1 MKELTSQRVIEVT
14 YDALQAAYSA
24 GVLSAA
30 HRNPDNDGW
39 CIGYDTVATRSRYFY
54 SDLEVRAVASLLR
67 FVLSTTKDGVQE
79 AKARHEATK
88 LGAYLLNVTGSSIEQ
103 ERRGFDLLR
112 KVLCC
117 AYVAGAVRSY
127 SVDSYSGYSSIVY
140 IDKCGLIAR
149 SIGDYRHA
157 AARMEDIIKRFYN
170 EEISK
175 DACWGRM
182 LECMGNLASYMEE
195 VPL

>member
-30 HRNPDNDGW
+30 HRNPENNGW
-39 CIGYDTVATRSRYFY
+39 CIGHDTIITSSKYRY
-54 SDLEVRAVASLLR
+54 SDLEVRAVAALLR
-67 FVLSTTKDGVQE
+67 CTLSTSKDGVQV
-79 AKARHEATK
+79 ARARHEATK
-88 LGAYLLNVTGSSIEQ
+88 LGAYLLNITGSSMEK
-103 ERRGFDLLR
+103 ERRGFDMLR

-117 AYVAGAVRSY
+117 AYGAGVVRYY
-127 SVDSYSGYSSIVY
+127 SVDSYRGYSSIVY
-140 IDKCGLIAR
+140 IDQCGLIAR

-195 VPL
+195 VP